1 MIDPAELW
9 AGLAPDL
16 VMASIFGLL
25 AIGSV
30 LGLVYW
36 IGRRNRTIAD
46 DPALW
51 SGRDYPCP
59 QCGAPM
65 QQGWVLLGKGAIWS
79 ERAAGRPG
87 AFSHL
92 GQALPNTISM
102 QLKPAANMAWRCDAC
117 RILTV
122 DYDKLVRS

>member
-1 MIDPAELW
+1 MIQPAGFW
-9 AGLAPDL
+9 TD
-16 VMASIFGLL
+16 MASELTVALIIALL
-25 AIGSV
+25 AIGT
-30 LGLVYW
+30 LLALVYW
-36 IGRRNRTIAD
+36 VGRRNRVVAD

-65 QQGWVLLGKGAIWS
+65 RQGWVMLGKGAIWS

-87 AFSHL
+87 AFAHI

-117 RILTV
+117 RILTI
-122 DYDKLVRS
+122 DHDKLVRS